1 MEKNKNV
8 LPYMITI
15 LGTIETESDEF
26 EKMEEELLQ
35 TNKQY
40 LISHADAIF
49 IEADKE
55 EFERIK
61 KNGNN
66 NVKISEKLKNV
77 EVIRIKITKE
87 EVLKLDIKRID
98 KVLSHLRKDIKN
110 SQSKLSITFDEWDD
124 TRNIYE
130 IEAIRNYVSK
140 VFKENTDLF
149 YFLTEENYNSNKILA
164 CISTIKNIKE
174 ENSKIMYDHDI
185 PQKIKEE
192 IMKSI
197 IIATDFDKKRATEK
211 IEKLFISGWWD

>member
-26 EKMEEELLQ
+26 EKMEEELHQ

-61 KNGNN
+61 KIGKN
-66 NVKISEKLKNV
+66 NVRISEKLKNV

>member
-61 KNGNN
+61 K
-66 NVKISEKLKNV
+66 KW
-77 EVIRIKITKE
+77 
-87 EVLKLDIKRID
+87 
-98 KVLSHLRKDIKN
+98 
-110 SQSKLSITFDEWDD
+110 Q
-124 TRNIYE
+124 
-130 IEAIRNYVSK
+130 
-140 VFKENTDLF
+140 
-149 YFLTEENYNSNKILA
+149 
-164 CISTIKNIKE
+164 
-174 ENSKIMYDHDI
+174 
-185 PQKIKEE
+185 Q
-192 IMKSI
+192 
-197 IIATDFDKKRATEK
+197 
-211 IEKLFISGWWD
+211 

>member
-1 MEKNKNV
+1 MEDNKNI

-61 KNGNN
+61 KNGKN
-66 NVKISEKLKNV
+66 NVRISEKLKNV
-77 EVIRIKITKE
+77 EVMRIKITKE

-98 KVLSHLRKDIKN
+98 KVLAHLRKDIKN

-174 ENSKIMYDHDI
+174 ENSKTMYDHDI

>member
-1 MEKNKNV
+1 MEDNKNI

-26 EKMEEELLQ
+26 EKMEEELHQ

-61 KNGNN
+61 KIGKN
-66 NVKISEKLKNV
+66 NVRISEKLKNV

-185 PQKIKEE
+185 PQKIKDE